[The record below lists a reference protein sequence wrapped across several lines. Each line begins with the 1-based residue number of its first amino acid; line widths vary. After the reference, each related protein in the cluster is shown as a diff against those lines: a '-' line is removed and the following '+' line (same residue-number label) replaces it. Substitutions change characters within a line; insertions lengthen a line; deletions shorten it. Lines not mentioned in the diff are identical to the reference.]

1 MPSLINKLSDLARS
15 GKGKEV
21 IAKARQQATK
31 PENQERLN
39 KLRAKISKKP

>member
-1 MPSLINKLSDLARS
+1 MPSLINKLTDLARS
-15 GKGKEV
+15 GKGKEA
-21 IAKARQQATK
+21 IAKARLQATK